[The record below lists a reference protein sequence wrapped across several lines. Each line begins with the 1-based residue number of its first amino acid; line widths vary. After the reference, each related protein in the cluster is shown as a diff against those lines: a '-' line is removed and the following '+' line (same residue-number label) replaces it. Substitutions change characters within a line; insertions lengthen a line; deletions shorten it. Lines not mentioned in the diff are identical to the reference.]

1 MSANNGVHTGPNNL
15 EGLNNGH
22 FPSRRGPRIHELAID
37 LRLETIVPSH
47 DLSGAWVMVHW

>member
-1 MSANNGVHTGPNNL
+1 MSANNGAHTGPNNL